1 MLVKIDERAAVAVQ
15 SIELETPQE
24 SEPKITTVPNHVA
37 IIMDGNGRWA
47 EQRSMPRLE
56 GHRVGIRNIRHV
68 IEAFA
73 EYKVK
78 YLTLYAFSTENW
90 RRPPEEVNGL
100 IRFLA
105 SAIRRETRTLHK
117 KGVRMRHLGRLDR
130 LPKQVQKAVLNALE
144 LTKNNDVITVCVAF
158 DYGGRDEILRAVR
171 QIASD
176 GVPPEAIDE
185 ETISRNLYTNGIPD
199 PDLIIR
205 TAGEMRLSNFLIW
218 QSAYSEYYFT
228 PRPWPEFD
236 REEVRKSLLAYSR
249 RQRKYG
255 GIRS

>member
-1 MLVKIDERAAVAVQ
+1 MAVQ
-15 SIELETPQE
+15 SAKLGPSQE

-47 EQRSMPRLE
+47 QQRSLPRLE
-56 GHRVGIRNIRHV
+56 GHRVGIRKIRQV

-73 EYKVK
+73 EYDVK

-90 RRPPEEVNGL
+90 SRPEEEVKGL

-105 SAIRRETRTLHK
+105 SAIRRETRSLHK
-117 KGVRMRHLGRLDR
+117 KGVRLRHLGRLDR
-130 LPKQVQKAVLNALE
+130 LPKRVQQAILGALE
-144 LTKNNDVITVCVAF
+144 LTKDNDVITVCVAF
-158 DYGGRDEILRAVR
+158 DYGGRAEISRAL
-171 QIASD
+171 QKIARD
-176 GVPPEAIDE
+176 GVAPEAIDE
-185 ETISRNLYTNGIPD
+185 EMISRYLYTDGIPD

-228 PRPWPEFD
+228 PTPWPEFD
-236 REEVRKSLLAYSR
+236 REEVRKALLAYSQ
-249 RQRKYG
+249 RQRRFG
-255 GIRS
+255 GIKG